1 MSLETLIVHTAALLT
16 PSAMRGE
23 WLAEWLAELAAVR
36 RRRPKDSL
44 AFARGAFADAWWL
57 RRNSPVSERFLDS
70 PLRCLG
76 LLAVLAAIS
85 VLGARPQLSGANAA
99 GALRSVPLYALFT
112 GMALLILPSS
122 TPLSLGDY
130 SAGGRQVPW
139 WSFLAAKIVLVLAIV
154 FFATTALIGTPVAN
168 LRPHAIIPGSMI
180 AFRWLLA
187 DQRRRCPVCL
197 RRLRH
202 PAGIGSASHTFLE
215 WYGTE
220 LACPRGHGLLHVS
233 EIGSADCYQPQRWLP
248 LDASWRGLFV
258 RGRRSAAQGPA

>member
-1 MSLETLIVHTAALLT
+1 MLLQILMLHSAALLT
-16 PSAMRGE
+16 PAALRGE
-23 WLAEWLAELAAVR
+23 WLEEWLAELDHVR
-36 RRRPKDSL
+36 RNCPEA
-44 AFARGAFADAWWL
+44 AFAFCRGAFADAWWL
-57 RRNSPVSERFLDS
+57 RRNSPGHDGFLDS
-70 PLRCLG
+70 PVRCLG
-76 LLAVLAAIS
+76 LLAALAAAC
-85 VLGARPQLSGANAA
+85 VWWARPQLSGVR
-99 GALRSVPLYALFT
+99 GVDTLRVVPLYALYF

-122 TPLSLGDY
+122 TSLSLGGY
-130 SAGGRQVPW
+130 SAGGKRVRHW
-139 WSFLAAKIVLVLAIV
+139 AFLAAKVVLVLAVV
-154 FFATTALIGTPVAN
+154 FFGTTALAGTPVAD

-197 RRLRH
+197 RRLYH
-202 PAGIGSASHTFLE
+202 PVGIGSASHTFLE

-248 LDASWRGLFV
+248 LDASWRGLFL